1 MQFRTRKLIK
11 PDNLNN
17 NNTLFGGTLLRWID
31 EEASIY
37 AMTQLHSRSIVTK
50 FMSEINFIASAKQG
64 DIVEIGLAFVAI
76 GTTSITI
83 NCEVRNVF
91 TKKSIIKI
99 DKIVFVKVDDNE
111 KSVPHGITLE
121 NIRAQNTL

>member
-37 AMTQLHSRSIVTK
+37 AMTQLHSKSIVTK